1 MRCDISRRF
10 DGVASE
16 QFSPA
21 SQQRANFVE
30 LLLQRRISHVVTLP
44 RARRRHNSL
53 GVPPIPPF
61 ALHLRPTGITPG
73 EGKTIVNFGL
83 DG

>member
-1 MRCDISRRF
+1 MRCDIGRRF

-16 QFSPA
+16 QLSPA

-44 RARRRHNSL
+44 RVRHRHNSL
-53 GVPPIPPF
+53 GVTLFDLSHFICVEP
-61 ALHLRPTGITPG
+61 A
-73 EGKTIVNFGL
+73 
-83 DG
+83 